1 MSRGAA
7 NEFPIHPN
15 SNDYTYRAAQ
25 AMWKEIDRLRAR
37 VYELETPEREKAE
50 MMAWLRK
57 MFDDACKKDCH
68 PVTHRVN
75 GRSVCTRC
83 GFDMTER
90 LRWEID

>member
-1 MSRGAA
+1 MTAMGLKAE
-7 NEFPIHPN
+7 NERLTAEN
-15 SNDYTYRAAQ
+15 EQ
-25 AMWKEIDRLRAR
+25 LRAR

-57 MFDDACKKDCH
+57 MFDDACKKDIH
-68 PVTHRVN
+68 PTTHTVN
-75 GRSVCTRC
+75 GRSLCTRC